1 MSEKIDVQQA
11 LKAFQ
16 IITDLGERTARG
28 YEWTGLVAT
37 SDVDGY
43 TVQIS
48 DGAVT
53 LHLMFHQKFAVDSPN
68 RRATANFMK
77 RLDHLLEHYG

>member
-1 MSEKIDVQQA
+1 MSEKIEVQQA

-16 IITDLGERTARG
+16 TIIDLGERTERG
-28 YEWTGLVAT
+28 HELGGLIAT

-48 DGAVT
+48 DGTVT
-53 LHLMFHQKFAVDSPN
+53 LHLMFHQKFAVDTPN

-77 RLDHLLEHYG
+77 RLDHLLEHYA

>member
-1 MSEKIDVQQA
+1 MSEKIEVQAA

-16 IITDLGERTARG
+16 IIIDNGEKTEQG
-28 YEWTGLVAT
+28 YELEGLIAT
-37 SDVDGY
+37 SDIDGY
-43 TVQIS
+43 TVHIG

-53 LHLMFHQKFAVDSPN
+53 LHLMFHHKFAVDTPN

-77 RLDHLLEHYG
+77 RLDHLLERYA